1 MRAPQ
6 LPLRQRRILNY
17 RFSNSI
23 MSKVVYLFGAGA
35 SYGIRDD
42 EEPKINFSL
51 DYQDYYAGRKKVQGA
66 CPNIVEGLPIVSEL
80 PDRMNYI
87 LYQVRKEMH
96 ELVLETHPSSQI
108 FEGLAEDLEW
118 LQSFSKEHSTVDTF
132 AKKLW
137 LTHRTEDYSRLKRT
151 LCAYFML
158 EQLFNRVDKRY
169 DAFLASILGND
180 VDDFPDELSILS
192 WNYDSQFELAYAQYL
207 NQNSLTDI
215 ENRLHFYNKTVGN
228 SLYND
233 GKGFS
238 IIKLNG
244 SAYMYDI
251 GLKTPIDPFFC
262 RQGMREISYVATV
275 SRGASNT
282 RSALSF
288 AWDEP
293 EEWFTTRI
301 KKSVDGASVLV
312 VIGYSFPFFNRRI
325 DRMIFELMPMLKK
338 IYVQDTK
345 PDGVVESINN
355 FYKSDALKPQIIP
368 VRNTQQ
374 FYLPPEL

>member
-1 MRAPQ
+1 
-6 LPLRQRRILNY
+6 
-17 RFSNSI
+17 

-42 EEPKINFSL
+42 ENPKINFSL
-51 DYQDYYAGRKKVQGA
+51 DYQDYYAGRKKVQGV

-87 LYQVRKEMH
+87 LYRVRKEMH

-118 LQSFSKEHSTVDTF
+118 LQSFSKGHSTVDTF

-158 EQLFNRVDKRY
+158 EQMFNRVDKRY

-180 VDDFPDELSILS
+180 VDDFPDQLSILS

-215 ENRLHFYNKTVGN
+215 ENRLHFYNKTMGN

-238 IIKLNG
+238 ITKLNG

-251 GLKTPIDPFFC
+251 GLKTPIDPFFP
-262 RQGMREISYVATV
+262 RQGMREIAYVATV
-275 SRGASNT
+275 SREASNT

-288 AWDEP
+288 AWEES
-293 EEWFTTRI
+293 EEWFTARV
-301 KKSVDGASVLV
+301 KKSVDMASVLV

-325 DRMIFELMPMLKK
+325 DRMIFESMPMLKR

-345 PDGVVESINN
+345 PDGVVESVNN

-368 VRNTQQ
+368 IRNTQQ